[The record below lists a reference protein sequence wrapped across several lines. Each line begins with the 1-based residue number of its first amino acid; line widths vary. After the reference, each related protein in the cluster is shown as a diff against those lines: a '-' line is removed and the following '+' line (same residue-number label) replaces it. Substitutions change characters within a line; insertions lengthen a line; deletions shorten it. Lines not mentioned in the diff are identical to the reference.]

1 MTRILTPLVSAIA
14 LLAAAPAFAQD
25 HSMHDMPGMAPP
37 GGARPAQEKKKD
49 KAAAPRPKPTA
60 RPRAQKPAPDTMPAM
75 DHSQHQTTPAAQ
87 QMRPVSRNP
96 RLPQCRRCRAWT
108 TPSIRTARCPTCPG
122 WTMQH
127 GQTATPGTP
136 AMPGM
141 QMTGTA
147 LPAGNA
153 PPPPPPGDHF
163 ADRDFPGG
171 EMARS
176 RDIMMKD
183 SGGNNFGQVLL
194 NLFEYQAH
202 SGRDGYRWDGEGF
215 YGGDINR
222 LWLKSEGEGEFGRGI
237 DSAEVQVLYSRAIDP
252 YFNLQGGIRQDFGRG
267 PDRTYATIGV
277 EGLAPGMFEVEGALF
292 LSTKGDVLGRV
303 EGYYDQRI
311 TQRLIL
317 QPRAEVNFAAQDIP
331 ENDIGS
337 GLVNIELGAR
347 LRYEFSRQFA
357 PYIGVSYLRK
367 AGDTAR
373 LSRLAGEDVHATSF
387 VAGSLLVLAS
397 GRLMAG
403 ANKRA
408 GRYTHTQVGRRR
420 AKEIRHGPFV
430 PHEHPEDGCLL
441 EPCRSDRHQRRHHV
455 SGDVR
460 HDRRARQLL
469 QQPQH
474 ALHDADDGRTDGG
487 ADDPRHATHVRVE
500 GRQHRADRRVAG
512 RLLRQLCTHPHPD
525 HDRRHG
531 LSALDDPASFRGDP
545 DVPGSKAQRSGSHPA
560 LRSDQALAAAG
571 NRRDEG
577 HTRAALSGTVGLRP
591 DTCARPGM

>member
-14 LLAAAPAFAQD
+14 LLSAAPAFAQD

-49 KAAAPRPKPTA
+49 KAAAPRPKPAT
-60 RPRAQKPAPDTMPAM
+60 RPRAQKPAPGTMPAM
-75 DHSQHQTTPAAQ
+75 DHSQH
-87 QMRPVSRNP
+87 
-96 RLPQCRRCRAWT
+96 
-108 TPSIRTARCPTCPG
+108 
-122 WTMQH
+122 
-127 GQTATPGTP
+127 GQTAMPGTS

-153 PPPPPPGDHF
+153 PPPPPPSDHF

-237 DSAEVQVLYSRAIDP
+237 DSADVQALYSRAIDP
-252 YFNLQGGIRQDFGRG
+252 YFNLQAGVRQDFGRG
-267 PDRTYATIGV
+267 PNRTYATVGV

-292 LSTKGDVLGRV
+292 LSTKGDLLGRV

-387 VAGSLLVLAS
+387 VAG
-397 GRLMAG
+397 
-403 ANKRA
+403 
-408 GRYTHTQVGRRR
+408 
-420 AKEIRHGPFV
+420 IRFW
-430 PHEHPEDGCLL
+430 
-441 EPCRSDRHQRRHHV
+441 
-455 SGDVR
+455 
-460 HDRRARQLL
+460 
-469 QQPQH
+469 
-474 ALHDADDGRTDGG
+474 
-487 ADDPRHATHVRVE
+487 
-500 GRQHRADRRVAG
+500 
-512 RLLRQLCTHPHPD
+512 
-525 HDRRHG
+525 
-531 LSALDDPASFRGDP
+531 F
-545 DVPGSKAQRSGSHPA
+545 
-560 LRSDQALAAAG
+560 
-571 NRRDEG
+571 
-577 HTRAALSGTVGLRP
+577 
-591 DTCARPGM
+591 